1 MRLGKSVNDIKKWCT
16 FIYKRAFAQGL
27 YGNSSRHNMK
37 NNSNKKLITTIINCT
52 ELSDHATDI

>member
-1 MRLGKSVNDIKKWCT
+1 MALKKWCT
-16 FIYKRAFAQGL
+16 FMYKRAFAQGL

-37 NNSNKKLITTIINCT
+37 NNSNEKLITTNINCT